1 MSLEDVRVGVV
12 GLGGIG
18 THHAERLR
26 ESNARLVGGMDI
38 DEGARTEFSDRFDVP
53 TFGDI
58 EELLDR
64 IGAALVTTPNRFHEE
79 YAVRALESGADVLL
93 EKPLA
98 HSLESAERIADAAA
112 DADGF
117 CMLGFHNR
125 FAGSTEAFEHYRREG
140 RFGDLTHVEA
150 NFVRRRGIP
159 GRGSWF
165 TDLEVA
171 GGGALVDV
179 GVHALDLALYL
190 LGHPTVVEVSGQTRA
205 EFGNSDEYAFVEMW
219 GEDSGPG
226 GFDVEDSATAFLRTA
241 DGKTISLEVAWAANR
256 PDTRETVV
264 RGTDAGATF
273 DLGSDVLTIYEADP
287 GGGNHLADTEITTQP
302 RDAYAAEQ
310 RAFLEAVAAG
320 EPPAR
325 NTVEE
330 GLQVQRIV
338 DAIYRSAEAG
348 RSVQLD

>member
-26 ESNARLVGGMDI
+26 ESDAQLVGGMDI
-38 DEGARTEFSDRFDVP
+38 DADARTEFAQRFDVP
-53 TFGDI
+53 TDGDVD
-58 EELLDR
+58 ELLERVD
-64 IGAALVTTPNRFHEE
+64 AVLVTTPNRFHEE
-79 YAVRALESGADVLL
+79 YAVRALEMGTDVLL

-98 HSLESAERIADAAA
+98 HTLESAERIADAAA
-112 DADGF
+112 EADGF
-117 CMLGFHNR
+117 CMVGFHNR
-125 FAGSTEAFEHYRREG
+125 FAGSTEVFKHYQREG

-150 NFVRRRGIP
+150 NFLRRRGIP

-165 TDLEVA
+165 TDLDVA

-179 GVHALDLALYL
+179 GVHALDLALHL
-190 LGHPTVVEVSGQTRA
+190 LDDPTVVEVSGQTRA
-205 EFGNSDEYAFVEMW
+205 EFGTSDEYAFVEMW
-219 GEDSGPG
+219 GEDCGPG

-241 DGKTISLEVAWAANR
+241 DGATISLEVAWAANR
-256 PDTRETVV
+256 PDTREMFV
-264 RGTDAGATF
+264 RGIDAGASF
-273 DLGSDVLTIYEADP
+273 DLGSDELTMYEADP
-287 GGGNHLADTEITTQP
+287 GGGNHLADTEITTQS

-348 RSVQLD
+348 RSVRLD

>member
-26 ESNARLVGGMDI
+26 ESDARLVGGMDV
-38 DEGARTEFSDRFDVP
+38 DADARTGFAEQFDVP
-53 TFGDI
+53 TYGDVD
-58 EELLDR
+58 ELLERVD
-64 IGAALVTTPNRFHEE
+64 AVLVTTPNRFHEE
-79 YAVRALESGADVLL
+79 YAVRALEAGADVLL

-98 HSLESAERIADAAA
+98 HTLESAERIADAAA

-125 FAGSTEAFEHYRREG
+125 FAGSTEVFKHYQREG
-140 RFGDLTHVEA
+140 RFGDLTHVET

-165 TDLEVA
+165 TDREVA

-179 GVHALDLALYL
+179 GVHALDLVLHL
-190 LGHPTVVEVSGQTRA
+190 LDHPTVVEVTGQIRA
-205 EFGNSDEYAFVEMW
+205 EFGTSDEYAFVEMW
-219 GEDSGPG
+219 GEDCGPG

-241 DGKTISLEVAWAANR
+241 DGTTISLEVAWAANR
-256 PDTRETVV
+256 PDTRETFV
-264 RGTDAGATF
+264 RGTDAGASF
-273 DLGSDVLTIYEADP
+273 DIGSDELTIYEADP
-287 GGGNHLADTEITTQP
+287 GGGNHLADTEITTQS

-310 RAFLEAVAAG
+310 RAFLEAVTVG

-338 DAIYRSAEAG
+338 DAIYRSSEG
-348 RSVQLD
+348 GQGIRLE